1 MSRITLA
8 AALTATLSSA
18 AGAQALPKAT
28 LLADWERDKG
38 NVLAYVDA
46 MPDSALKF
54 RPTPGVRDFA
64 EQIDHIVSTNL
75 EVAARVLRGASNIP
89 ALGDSTKFLKSKSAL
104 KAYAAATY
112 DYVLTALR
120 EATPA
125 QLLKESKL
133 FGFPLAPAWRWLE
146 LSHEHSVWTLGQTIP
161 YLRLNRVKPPAYN
174 MPF

>member
-1 MSRITLA
+1 MN
-8 AALTATLSSA
+8 
-18 AGAQALPKAT
+18 PP
-28 LLADWERDKG
+28 DEEPNG
-38 NVLAYVDA
+38 NVDSSVTICWLNCSGVCSC
-46 MPDSALKF
+46 SALGLKC
-54 RPTPGVRDFA
+54 
-64 EQIDHIVSTNL
+64 
-75 EVAARVLRGASNIP
+75 AAWLGTSGVLRGASNIP

-146 LSHEHSVWTLGQTIP
+146 LSHEHSAWTLGQTIP
-161 YLRLNRVKPPAYN
+161 YLRLNRVNPPAYN